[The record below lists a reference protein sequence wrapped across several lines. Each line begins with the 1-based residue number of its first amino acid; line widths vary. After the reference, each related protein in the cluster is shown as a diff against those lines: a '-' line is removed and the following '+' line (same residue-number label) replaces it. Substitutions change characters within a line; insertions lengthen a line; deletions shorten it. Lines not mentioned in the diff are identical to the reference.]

1 MHAINRNTR
10 YSNMTSISGAS
21 DSTSASPSLSAAAAG
36 GMSKLKVSED
46 TNSNSNSNS
55 SSDDDDSGIPGIKF
69 VSYKDES
76 QLAAVMR
83 LVGKDLS
90 EPYSIFTYRYFLLR
104 FPELCILAIPEEG
117 DGEPV
122 GCVVCKIDSE
132 GGDGVTDVPQPPG
145 QAQMM
150 AVEESDGTKEQQ
162 LQSNN
167 TDADNNDNDNND
179 GSNKAALSG
188 YMAMLAVDTARRGM
202 GIGTAL
208 ATRAIR
214 KMRDMGCSSITLE
227 TEVSNSA
234 AIRLYEDR
242 LGFVREEL
250 LVRYYLNWGDAYRLR
265 LWFD

>member
-1 MHAINRNTR
+1 
-10 YSNMTSISGAS
+10 MTSISCAS
-21 DSTSASPSLSAAAAG
+21 DSTSATPSLSAAAAAAAG
-36 GMSKLKVSED
+36 DMSKLKVSED
-46 TNSNSNSNS
+46 TNSNIDINSNSNS
-55 SSDDDDSGIPGIKF
+55 SCDDGDSGIPGIKF

-76 QLAAVMR
+76 QLEKVMQ
-83 LVGKDLS
+83 LVANDLS

-132 GGDGVTDVPQPPG
+132 GGDGVTDVPQPSV

-150 AVEESDGTKEQQ
+150 AAEESDGTKEQP
-162 LQSNN
+162 LQNNSNN
-167 TDADNNDNDNND
+167 ADADNNDNNNND
-179 GSNKAALSG
+179 GSNKPALSG
-188 YMAMLAVDTARRGM
+188 YMAMLAVDTTRRGM